1 MSDDK
6 PSIDQLIEYYTGD
19 PVADSSGRWGKT
31 SCLFHDDN
39 NPSASYHSEFNAFT
53 CHSCLWS
60 GDSWNLIEEKEG
72 LDFGGAQQWAEEN
85 LGWSRSESTP
95 ASHGSQ
101 RPRRVSILDRG
112 ARSDRRDA
120 HEVHGR
126 AGARRRPRLR

>member
-19 PVADSSGRWGKT
+19 PVADSSGRWARIG
-31 SCLFHDDN
+31 CLLHDDR
-39 NPSASYHSEFNAFT
+39 NPSASYNSELNGYK
-53 CHSCLWS
+53 CHSCLFTA
-60 GDSWNLIEEKEG
+60 DSWGLIEEMEG
-72 LDFGGAQQWAEEN
+72 LDFSGAQQWAEEN
-85 LGWSRSESTP
+85 LGWSRSEGTP